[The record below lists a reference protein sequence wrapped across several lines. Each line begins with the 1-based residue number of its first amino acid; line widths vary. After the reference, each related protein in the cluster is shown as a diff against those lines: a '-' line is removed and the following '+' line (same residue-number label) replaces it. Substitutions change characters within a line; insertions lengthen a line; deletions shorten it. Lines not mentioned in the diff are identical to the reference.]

1 MPLLPQCSLAGYGVN
16 LASFFFN
23 NNMEH
28 GFKNNKKHTD
38 TEHFQLLVIRKTA
51 ASGSLCYTQGSI
63 FETAFVFARLQTGT

>member
-1 MPLLPQCSLAGYGVN
+1 
-16 LASFFFN
+16 
-23 NNMEH
+23 MEH